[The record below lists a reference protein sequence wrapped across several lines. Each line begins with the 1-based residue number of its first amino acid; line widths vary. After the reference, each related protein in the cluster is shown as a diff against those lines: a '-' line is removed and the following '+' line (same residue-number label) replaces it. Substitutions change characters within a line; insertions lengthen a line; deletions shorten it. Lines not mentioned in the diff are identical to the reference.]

1 MTYRALAC
9 LALLATFVGC
19 SSTNVFTDRDPD
31 VDFSEYRSF
40 AFLAP
45 KPLVAL
51 PPGSS
56 PLLEGR
62 LVEAARQD
70 LLAKGLTESTDQ
82 AAADLIIS
90 FTLGSRERVEA
101 TQYPSY
107 YGAGRYGWGDPYYGA
122 TEVRTYT
129 EGVLS
134 IDMFDPKRD
143 APVWHGRTTK
153 YVTRKMR
160 ENPDEAIS
168 EAVSEVLAQFP

>member
-1 MTYRALAC
+1 MIYRALAC
-9 LALLATFVGC
+9 LTLLVTIVGC

-31 VDFSEYRSF
+31 IEFSEYRTF
-40 AFLAP
+40 AFLEP
-45 KPLVAL
+45 KSLVAL

-62 LVEAARQD
+62 LVQAARHN
-70 LLAKGLTESTDQ
+70 LATRGLTESADQ
-82 AAADLIIS
+82 ASADLIIS

-153 YVTRKMR
+153 YVTQKMR
-160 ENPDEAIS
+160 ENPDEAIN
-168 EAVSEVLAQFP
+168 EAVSEILEQFP